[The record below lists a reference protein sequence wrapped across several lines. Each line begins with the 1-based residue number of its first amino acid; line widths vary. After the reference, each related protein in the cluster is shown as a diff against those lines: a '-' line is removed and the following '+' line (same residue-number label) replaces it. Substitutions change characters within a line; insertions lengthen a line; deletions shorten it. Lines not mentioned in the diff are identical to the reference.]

1 VHLSLKRLT
10 FYETKIYCLP
20 GQNLY
25 TEQEHFLSFQQG
37 EEQGFN
43 YFFQQLYK
51 PLVHFAQTF
60 LKQTEAAE
68 DVVEDGFVK
77 LWQKKGSIESASAIK
92 PYLYKTV
99 RNACIDMLR
108 KQVHRD
114 AYVVHI
120 NKSPREFVPD
130 TTQNIITAEAMHQV
144 YAAVQ
149 NLPAKYRRVF
159 QMLYV
164 EGKEI
169 KDIALELNLPLSTL
183 KSQKARTLELL
194 KKQLPH
200 LGTLFIMFLS

>member
-1 VHLSLKRLT
+1 
-10 FYETKIYCLP
+10 LP

-25 TEQEHFLSFQQG
+25 TEQEHFLSFQKG

-43 YFFQQLYK
+43 YFFHSYYK
-51 PLVHFAQTF
+51 SLVHFAQTF

-77 LWQKKGSIESASAIK
+77 LWQKRESIQSASAIK

-99 RNACIDMLR
+99 RNACIDILR

-120 NKSPREFVPD
+120 NKSPKEYVPD
-130 TTQNIITAEAMHQV
+130 TTHNIITAEAMHQV
-144 YAAVQ
+144 YIAVQ
-149 NLPAKYRRVF
+149 NLPAKYRQVF

-169 KDIALELNLPLSTL
+169 KDIAIELNLPLSTL
-183 KSQKARTLELL
+183 KSQKTRTLELI

-200 LGTLFIMFLS
+200 LGIVFIIFLNS